1 MPVDSRH
8 SSFDGREVD
17 DWLRDVGEIDWDG
30 DGRATSRRPER
41 VGESTK
47 RPRSAPPGAGG
58 LESAEP
64 RRHAAEHPH
73 EGTIRRRRA
82 IGLLVLLVILGGLI
96 WVAVAAFGGG
106 SGESTAETLQTTTA
120 RQPSTSTAT
129 TPATTTPTTTTP
141 ATTTPAATTPPLT
154 VDLPAGEKLRRDSSG
169 DVVKQLQEGL
179 TALGLEPGPA
189 DGDFGPVTEAA
200 VVEFQQSKGL
210 ATDGV
215 VGVNTARELNA
226 ALAELPAADS
236 TG

>member
-1 MPVDSRH
+1 MPVDGRH
-8 SSFDGREVD
+8 SSFDGREGD
-17 DWLRDVGEIDWDG
+17 DWLRDVGEIDWEG
-30 DGRATSRRPER
+30 DVRSTARRPEHT
-41 VGESTK
+41 GEPAK
-47 RPRSAPPGAGG
+47 RARRAPSGAGSV
-58 LESAEP
+58 ESAEP
-64 RRHAAEHPH
+64 RRHAAKNPH
-73 EGTIRRRRA
+73 EATIRRRRA

-106 SGESTAETLQTTTA
+106 SGGSTGETLQTTTA

-129 TPATTTPTTTTP
+129 TPATTTP

-200 VVEFQQSKGL
+200 VVEFQKSKGL